1 MNIIDWIEGAAIIG
15 AVGLVT
21 GVSSVV
27 DWKKEGQF
35 LANRAKSDEKNV
47 VSIRSNFRLLEDSY
61 MGRQDYLNERC
72 CSCLKTEIQ
81 INCLTL

>member
-47 VSIRSNFRLLEDSY
+47 VSIRTNFCILVNSY
-61 MGRQDYLNERC
+61 KGCLDYLNERL
-72 CSCLKTEIQ
+72 CSCLKTQ
-81 INCLTL
+81 I